1 MMKTT
6 SNNKSTEDSPTT
18 VPQKTTTQPK
28 KKKKKCKKKK
38 KKSYQAML
46 DEIIKPKTLNED
58 KYKDKI
64 LQCTGGGNHQKV
76 LLI

>member
-6 SNNKSTEDSPTT
+6 SNNNSTEDSPSTT
-18 VPQKTTTQPK
+18 EQKTTIQHK

-46 DEIIKPKTLNED
+46 DEIIKPKTLNPE

>member
-1 MMKTT
+1 MKTT
-6 SNNKSTEDSPTT
+6 SNNKSTEHSPSTT
-18 VPQKTTTQPK
+18 EQKTTVQHK

-46 DEIIKPKTLNED
+46 NEILKPKSSNED

-64 LQCTGGGNHQKV
+64 LQSTGGGNHQKV

>member
-6 SNNKSTEDSPTT
+6 SNNNSTEDSPSTT
-18 VPQKTTTQPK
+18 EQKTTIQHK
-28 KKKKKCKKKK
+28 KKRKKCKKKK

-46 DEIIKPKTLNED
+46 DEIIKPKTLNKD

-64 LQCTGGGNHQKV
+64 LQSTGGGNHQKV

>member
-6 SNNKSTEDSPTT
+6 SNNKSTEHSPSTT
-18 VPQKTTTQPK
+18 EQNTTIQHK

-38 KKSYQAML
+38 KKSYKAML
-46 DEIIKPKTLNED
+46 DEILKPKTLNED

-64 LQCTGGGNHQKV
+64 LQSTGGGNHQKV

>member
-6 SNNKSTEDSPTT
+6 SNNKSTEHSPSTT
-18 VPQKTTTQPK
+18 EQKTTIQHK
-28 KKKKKCKKKK
+28 KKRKKCKKKK

-46 DEIIKPKTLNED
+46 DEILKPKTLNED